1 MRDRSCSPEQ
11 PLTSTHPGRC
21 FPTILNTETY
31 DYKTALTATVSNTG
45 LPATTNGPPP
55 AICPIPKSVT
65 PAVVS
70 TRFSFVSSG
79 LCLST
84 IRRVILTKTPPI
96 HPPASPVDDG
106 AMEERKEPD
115 KTLPDKTLP
124 DKKSTSSLQTKYRLK
139 ASSSRNDNCR
149 DVREMSRA

>member
-1 MRDRSCSPEQ
+1 M
-11 PLTSTHPGRC
+11 

-70 TRFSFVSSG
+70 NTLQFRVQATVPQYHPPGHPHKDPSDPSSSG
-79 LCLST
+79 LPRGC
-84 IRRVILTKTPPI
+84 
-96 HPPASPVDDG
+96 G

-115 KTLPDKTLP
+115 KNTSDKHFQT
-124 DKKSTSSLQTKYRLK
+124 KKYQQHLQTKYRLK

-149 DVREMSRA
+149 DVTRNV